1 MDRQLSIG
9 VLNFMRETDA
19 PFEQF
24 YFDWYG
30 GGIKEA
36 RAMKSSSAPYYQ
48 APNFQHVLS
57 ILRTYEPADPDRLGH
72 VYFQNDR
79 PHTLLIDEIEAIW
92 DRIAE
97 DDDWS
102 AFEGK
107 LADIEVMRDALQG

>member
-30 GGIKEA
+30 GAVSEA
-36 RAMKSSSAPYYQ
+36 RAMKSLAASYYQ

-57 ILRTYEPADPDRLGH
+57 ILRTYAPADPNRLSH
-72 VYFQNDR
+72 AYFQDDR
-79 PHTLLIDEIEAIW
+79 PCTLLIDEVEAIW
-92 DRIAE
+92 DRIA
-97 DDDWS
+97 DHDDWS
-102 AFEGK
+102 AFEQK
-107 LADIEVMRDALQG
+107 LTDIDVMRDALQG